1 MLKIRNLEEEKKK
14 RALGQGKKVACASL
28 DFNFFIPFISVKSWR
43 MLICSSGGFA
53 VLFNEP
59 NFQQTPSRVC
69 FNKFASHFIVKR
81 NGTLQET

>member
-53 VLFNEP
+53 VLFN
-59 NFQQTPSRVC
+59 
-69 FNKFASHFIVKR
+69 
-81 NGTLQET
+81 